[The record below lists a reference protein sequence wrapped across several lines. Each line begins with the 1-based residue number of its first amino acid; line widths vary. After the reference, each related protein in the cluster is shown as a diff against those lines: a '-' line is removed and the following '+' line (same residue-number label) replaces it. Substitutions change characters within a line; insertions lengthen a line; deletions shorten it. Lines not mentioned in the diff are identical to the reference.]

1 MPPRITPELY
11 QSCVTLI
18 EHGFSIVPCMLNE
31 EGKKTFPISTWNP
44 LKKEPLSVE
53 DFTTLINGGHIYRDG
68 MEVILR
74 DKNKNTDIEITLV
87 AIICGGVSGGIEA
100 VDVDLKNDPEV
111 KIEGKKS
118 KVWDELWTAIRYS
131 DILTGIHKELITE
144 RTMSGGYH
152 IIYRT
157 PELDPP
163 RNCKLAL
170 LPCPNPTPDD
180 PQGKKIETLIELI
193 GNEGALIVTPSN
205 GYAEVQNKL
214 TDDIPLLTDTER
226 AELLRLCRTF
236 DKSGEITTP
245 STPSKIQAYI
255 ADTFNPDG
263 TRATEIDDY
272 NKRTTPEA
280 LSELLQ
286 AHGWTQKTKRGNI
299 IRMLRPQNPG
309 IRSTSQD
316 SAQISPPG
324 TKYDNG
330 TKELGITMFSV
341 WSSSA
346 YPFEVNS
353 SEGKKSAYTPFDVY
367 RLLEHDKDYTKAKEA
382 LKGMGFGAETFQN
395 IPEDL
400 SREIIITDNE
410 QTYNELQSR
419 GKKVVKT
426 IGPINKPQIEDLTAK
441 GVKNFILCLEDITD
455 IYGTL
460 SPIIAARGCPFISQ
474 AATEQAIAE
483 AKPYFRYFLD
493 DLLDKYPLTGPQ
505 ADRNISL
512 LTGELVKFAGKIP
525 DPIDR
530 DKLIGE
536 ALPILSPYGIT
547 KSTLEEVT
555 QAIRKEENKKAQT
568 ETLSRGLTEAQGLLE
583 AGSPEKALEK
593 FDKLTRTLRLQA
605 AETNVEALLS
615 IDTEAS
621 ISEVL
626 KRRKDDLQTGY
637 RVFFDDRDTNGG
649 TSYRKP
655 EPLRLPSG
663 ALTIIAARTSHR
675 KTGLMLNMALNIA
688 EQSHTEVPG
697 SVYFLTYEED
707 SADLLMKLLN
717 IYINADLDT
726 NNLDYITS
734 HFRKGDTRNNETFN
748 EKKDKFFKELIST
761 GRLKVKGLDGTFTS
775 TSLAAAID
783 NLMKIANPAPSV
795 VFIDYIQLIGTDKD
809 IENRQ
814 VKLQQVCTE
823 LRELAKRANSPV
835 VLGAQFNR
843 NVKQEGDI
851 DSVNIREAGDIEQE
865 ANLVLGL
872 WDRAFTREA
881 KTETK
886 NGKPTTTSGHIDRN
900 GNPARKEPGVLYVE
914 VLKGRNIG
922 TGGYAELSYNPKSG
936 KIVPK
941 PRGDEDEESTPNNSN
956 KTRNFRN

>member
-11 QSCVTLI
+11 QGCVTLI
-18 EHGFSIVPCMLNE
+18 EQGFSIVPCMVNK
-31 EGKKTFPISTWNP
+31 EGKKTFPISAWNP
-44 LKKEPLSVE
+44 LKEEALSVD

-68 MEVILR
+68 KDIFLR
-74 DKNKNTDIEITLV
+74 DENYNTNIDITLV
-87 AIICGGVSGGIEA
+87 AIICGGISGGIEA
-100 VDVDLKNDPEV
+100 VDVDLKNDYVV
-111 KIEGKKS
+111 KVEGGKS
-118 KVWDELWTAIRYS
+118 AVWDELWTAIKYNE
-131 DILTGIHKELITE
+131 ILEPIHKELIIE
-144 RTMSGGYH
+144 QTMSGGYH

-157 PELDPP
+157 PDITP
-163 RNCKLAL
+163 NCDLAL
-170 LPCPNPTPDD
+170 LPYPVPDD
-180 PQGKKIETLIELI
+180 QQKQKIETLIELI
-193 GNEGALIVTPSN
+193 GDRGALIVTPSN
-205 GYAEVQNKL
+205 GYNEVQNKL
-214 TDDIPLLTDTER
+214 TDDIPLLTNVER
-226 AELLRLCRTF
+226 AELLRVCRTF
-236 DKSGEITTP
+236 DKSAQTTNL
-245 STPSKIQAYI
+245 TKPSKPQYYI

-272 NKRTTPEA
+272 NKRATPDS

-286 AHGWTQKTKRGNI
+286 EYGWTQKTKRGNI
-299 IRMLRPQNPG
+299 IRMLRPQIPG
-309 IRSTSQD
+309 TKTESKD
-316 SAQISPPG
+316 SGQISPPG
-324 TKYDNG
+324 TKYENG
-330 TKELGITMFSV
+330 TMELSITMFRNF
-341 WSSSA
+341 SSSA
-346 YPFEVNS
+346 HPFKRDKTYS
-353 SEGKKSAYTPFDVY
+353 PFQVY
-367 RLLEHDKDYTKAKEA
+367 MILAHDDDYNKAKEA

-395 IPEDL
+395 IPDNL

-410 QTYNELQSR
+410 QTYNELKSR
-419 GKKVVKT
+419 GKKVVKS
-426 IGPINKPQIEDLTAK
+426 IGPINKPQIEHLTAK

-455 IYGTL
+455 IYGAL
-460 SPIIAARGCPFISQ
+460 SPIIAARGCAYISQ
-474 AATEQAIAE
+474 AATEQAISE

-493 DLLDKYPLTGPQ
+493 NLLDKYPLSGPQ
-505 ADRNISL
+505 ADQNVTL
-512 LTGELVKFAGKIP
+512 LTDELVKFAGKIP

-530 DKLIGE
+530 EKLIGE

-547 KSTLEEVT
+547 KSTIEQVT
-555 QAIRKEENKKAQT
+555 QDIRKQENKKAQT

-615 IDTEAS
+615 IDTEDS

-717 IYINADLDT
+717 IYINEDLDT

-734 HFRKGDTRNNETFN
+734 HFRKGDTRNNKTFN
-748 EKKDKFFKELIST
+748 EKKDKFFSKLIST

-775 TSLAAAID
+775 TSLASVID
-783 NLMKIANPAPSV
+783 NLMKIANPSPSV

-823 LRELAKRANSPV
+823 LRELAKRANIPV

-872 WDRAFTREA
+872 WDRAFTKEA